1 MAFIDRVK
9 AAGTILFGTSQNNS
23 IGNKLNEAIYSFFS
37 GYFYTLTTNKKTYV
51 DSGYK
56 GNLDVYSIVKLIA
69 SKTADAKFKG
79 VRYSE
84 QKDEYLDLPKSHWVN
99 KLLKRPNELERQQG
113 FIEALASW
121 LLITGDLYLY
131 KIVSETD
138 KGRVLRLY
146 SLPSQ
151 YVQII
156 GGGAFDPE
164 QGYKMIIGDQSI
176 EFTKEEVVHIKYFNP
191 NWDISGSQL
200 YGQSPLEAAL
210 STVQS
215 SNEAVNAKIKAFIN
229 GGMHGLLSSK
239 DPNAPVSVEQISQL
253 NEIIDSRVTGT
264 NNTKKISATSGMV
277 EYTQIGMSPA
287 DLEIL
292 KSIQFDADK
301 LCKVFGVSPYL
312 FNTESS
318 SYNNVKEAK
327 KSLVTDVV
335 TPLLNLII
343 DALDD
348 CLNSTEYDV
357 MYDISHFPELQEDL
371 GQMVNS
377 LKDAYWLTPNE
388 KREQMGLEPIEDEYM
403 GKVLVP
409 SNLVPI
415 DEMSID
421 VNLGLSN
428 NGDF

>member
-9 AAGTILFGTSQNNS
+9 AVGTILFGTSQNNS
-23 IGNKLNEAIYSFFS
+23 IGNKLNDAIYSFFS

-51 DSGYK
+51 DSGYR
-56 GNLDVYSIVKLIA
+56 GNLDVYSIIKLIA
-69 SKTADAKFKG
+69 GKVADAKFKG

-84 QKDEYLDLPKSHWVN
+84 PQDKFLDLPRNHWLN
-99 KLLKRPNELERQQG
+99 RLLRRPNELERQQG
-113 FIEALASW
+113 FIEGLASW

-146 SLPSQ
+146 SLPAQ

-164 QGYKMIIGDQSI
+164 QGYKLIIGDQSI
-176 EFTKEEVVHIKYFNP
+176 EFTKEEVIHIKYFNP
-191 NWDISGSQL
+191 NWDISGTQL

-215 SNEAVNAKIKAFIN
+215 SNEGINAKIKAFIN

-239 DPNAPVSVEQISQL
+239 DPNAPVSVEQIAQL

-301 LCKVFGVSPYL
+301 LCKVFGVSPFL

-318 SYNNVKEAK
+318 SYNNVQEAK

-335 TPLLNLII
+335 TPLLNLIT
-343 DALDD
+343 DALNDA
-348 CLNSTEYDV
+348 LNSNEYEIV
-357 MYDISHFPELQEDL
+357 YDINHFPELQQDL
-371 GQMVNS
+371 TKMVQG
-377 LKDAYWLTPNE
+377 LKDAYWLTTNE
-388 KREQMGLEPIEDEYM
+388 KREQMGLEPIVEDNM
-403 GKVLVP
+403 SKILVP

-415 DEMSID
+415 DELSVD
-421 VNLGLSN
+421 VNIGLSN

>member
-23 IGNKLNEAIYSFFS
+23 VVNKLNEAIYSFFS
-37 GYFYTLTTNKKTYV
+37 GYFYTLTQNKKTYI
-51 DSGYK
+51 DSGYR

-69 SKTADAKFKG
+69 SKTADAKFRG

-121 LLITGDLYLY
+121 LLLTGDLYLY

-146 SLPSQ
+146 YLPSQ

-164 QGYKMIIGDQSI
+164 QGYKLIIGDQSI

-239 DPNAPVSVEQISQL
+239 DPNSPVSVEQIAQL
-253 NEIIDSRVTGT
+253 NEIIESRVTGT

-348 CLNSTEYDV
+348 ALNSTEYDI

-371 GQMVNS
+371 GQMVAS
-377 LKDAYWLTPNE
+377 LKDAYWLTPNQ
-388 KREQMGLEPIEDEYM
+388 KLIKMGEEPSKDPLM
-403 GKVLVP
+403 DKVYIP